1 MAAFSLFGK
10 IDVNAATAV
19 TDLKQSDDSTNSVK
33 VEWNGALDDKKYYVE
48 ISEDQQTWMQKNSVS
63 AISKS
68 SYINGL
74 NAGSTY
80 YVRVKTEGTDGT
92 TAYSNVIDV
101 VTEPSGNITNFI
113 QKDATTKSVTLAW
126 DKVEYANMYRVDY
139 FDQSKNAY
147 VTEATTTDTNYKKSD
162 LNTSFVNQKFR
173 VYACRKSE
181 SGYVATGR
189 YRYDDVYNVRTVPG
203 KVTSIKKTY
212 WTRSK
217 NSSSLKLEWKEHSG
231 VKGYQVKVYNTKN
244 KCIETYTSNY
254 NRIYINDLSGK
265 TCATVKIRS
274 YIDINGKTKYGAWSS
289 KKNIVPN
296 VYGTVTK
303 REGSLSINW
312 QKVTGATG
320 YDIYVTT
327 SYNGTYKKVASVSK
341 SKKSYKLTKFK
352 GKKIKFSNTYYVSI
366 VAKRKVGS
374 KTYKSTSN

>member
-1 MAAFSLFGK
+1 MFAKKILKKGMVVAGAFACMAAFSLFGK

-189 YRYDDVYNVRTVPG
+189 YDDVYNVRTVPA
-203 KVTSIKKTY
+203 KVTNIKKTY

-217 NSSSLKLEWKEHSG
+217 NSSSLKLE
-231 VKGYQVKVYNTKN
+231 
-244 KCIETYTSNY
+244 
-254 NRIYINDLSGK
+254 
-265 TCATVKIRS
+265 
-274 YIDINGKTKYGAWSS
+274 
-289 KKNIVPN
+289 
-296 VYGTVTK
+296 
-303 REGSLSINW
+303 
-312 QKVTGATG
+312 
-320 YDIYVTT
+320 
-327 SYNGTYKKVASVSK
+327 
-341 SKKSYKLTKFK
+341 
-352 GKKIKFSNTYYVSI
+352 
-366 VAKRKVGS
+366 
-374 KTYKSTSN
+374 